1 MLENMDDI
9 WNIVML
15 TRTPLTLLIIHHLM
29 GGGAEHPQFISAP
42 RNRRE
47 QTIVFFTI
55 GDRSRKPLVNA

>member
-29 GGGAEHPQFISAP
+29 GGG
-42 RNRRE
+42 
-47 QTIVFFTI
+47 
-55 GDRSRKPLVNA
+55 

>member
-29 GGGAEHPQFISAP
+29 GGGVNTPSLSP
-42 RNRRE
+42 LLV
-47 QTIVFFTI
+47 IVEN
-55 GDRSRKPLVNA
+55 KL

>member
-29 GGGAEHPQFISAP
+29 GGGGGVNTPSLSPLLVIVENKLEFFSRLAIAP
-42 RNRRE
+42 EN
-47 QTIVFFTI
+47 
-55 GDRSRKPLVNA
+55 LW